1 MRAIWKGA
9 ISFGLVTVPVR
20 LYSAT
25 ENHSI
30 QFHQVRVTDGSRIRY
45 KRVAEADGA
54 EVSYDQITKGY
65 QAPDGRIVILS
76 EEDLASL
83 PTRMNRE
90 ISVEKF
96 VPAQQIDPLLL
107 DSAYYLEPDK
117 IAAKPYALLREAL
130 RASDRMAVVTIA
142 VRSRMTMAVLRVRE
156 EAIVLQTLLWPDEV
170 REPDFAVLDDIPEP
184 SAAEVSMAN
193 LLVESMVAD
202 FEPGDYEDDYRKAVE
217 ELVEA
222 KLAGGEVT
230 MPVSAQEDAG
240 TVVDLLAALQKSVDR
255 AKVARGEP
263 TGRTDDGASDDTVAG
278 EAADVAPPTDSPDEP
293 VAEVPDGP
301 PAVAAA
307 TDREPKAT
315 TATRLRRG
323 KPAGKPAGED
333 RERPSKTG

>member
-9 ISFGLVTVPVR
+9 ITFGLVTVPVR

-184 SAAEVSMAN
+184 SAPEVSMAN
-193 LLVESMVAD
+193 LLVESMAAD
-202 FEPGDYEDDYRKAVE
+202 FESGDYEDDYRKAVE

-230 MPVSAQEDAG
+230 MPVAAQEDAG
-240 TVVDLLAALQKSVDR
+240 KVVDLLAALQKSVDR
-255 AKVARGEP
+255 AKAARGEP
-263 TGRTDDGASDDTVAG
+263 TGKTNDGAS
-278 EAADVAPPTDSPDEP
+278 ADGTDEP
-293 VAEVPDGP
+293 VVETP
-301 PAVAAA
+301 
-307 TDREPKAT
+307 EPKAT
-315 TATRLRRG
+315 STTRRRTG
-323 KPAGKPAGED
+323 KPVGTSADKPAGKDKEL
-333 RERPSKTG
+333 PSKTG